1 METERRA
8 VPRHTFIAH
17 AELSDEGR
25 TTRLPVRISDIS
37 TKGCY
42 VDMIHPLPEG
52 THITLEITDSSG
64 SFQTRGRIVYSVPQ
78 LGAGVAFLDP
88 TPELTAQIERSLAQS
103 TR

>member
-1 METERRA
+1 METERRS

-25 TTRLPVRISDIS
+25 TTRLAVRISDIS

-52 THITLEITDSSG
+52 THITLKIMDSSG

-88 TPELTAQIERSLAQS
+88 TPELTAQIERSLAHAM
-103 TR
+103 R